1 MSTLTNNVTYCGKF
15 SFDFFSPAIFR
26 NELFDEVSIADGI
39 KNTMTL
45 PLVTVGNVTV
55 GDNCSFSDLAT
66 ITLDPRVLAP
76 CTFMFMKEV
85 CINTIEPT
93 FLSERLRSGA
103 NTAVGPDEFNNYLLD
118 QISQLIAQD
127 MQTHFWSGTAGCT
140 GIFTYLGGAGQT
152 TFQSGVIGVTA
163 AAAGVTAG
171 NVYTE
176 LSKVYLAIPAKVK
189 DSGRA
194 AIYATGEIVDAYLV
208 ANSSSTN
215 TAISPANVL
224 NATYAGLPIRR
235 IRTSNTKRM
244 VAADPKNLWIG
255 TDMLDDMQSVRIVDM
270 SDTTAEAKV
279 RVVARWRFGAQI
291 GVLSEVVYYA

>member
-1 MSTLTNNVTYCGKF
+1 MSTLTNNITYCGKF
-15 SFDFFSPAIFR
+15 SFDFFSPAIFS
-26 NELFDEVSIADGI
+26 NQLFDQVSVADGI

-55 GDNCSFSDLAT
+55 GDSCSFSDLAT

-76 CTFMFMKEV
+76 CTYMFQKEI

-103 NTAVGPDEFNNYLLD
+103 NTVVGPDEFNTYLLG
-118 QISQLIAQD
+118 QISALIGQD
-127 MQTHFWSGTAGCT
+127 MQNFFWGGTSGCT
-140 GIFTYLGGAGQT
+140 GIFTILGGAGQT
-152 TFQSGVIGVTA
+152 SFASGVVGVT

-171 NVYTE
+171 NVYAE
-176 LSKVYLAIPAKVK
+176 LAKVYLAIPAKVK

-194 AIYATGEIVDAYLV
+194 AIFVTGEIMDAYLV
-208 ANSSSTN
+208 ANAVSTN
-215 TAISPANVL
+215 TAISPANLL
-224 NATYAGLPIRR
+224 NTNYAGLSMFR
-235 IRTSNTKRM
+235 IKTSNTRRM

-270 SDTTAEAKV
+270 SDTTAEPKV
-279 RVVARWRFGAQI
+279 RIVARWRFGVQI